1 MEKIEDRFGYHQAP
15 KNGVGIIRARTTGQL
30 RLWEV
35 PRTLQALETVKRE
48 WGNLEYPGIYI
59 LIDIGG
65 KRLYVG
71 EAKDLY
77 IRLKTHVSNP
87 EDKIKDWN
95 RVVVINDGRAAMQ
108 SDFNDAVIRKYFELY
123 LINLFKANKY
133 SVVSQ
138 GEPQKQNPLQSS
150 IIRTL
155 IDELNFLLM
164 KMNMITKLIE
174 ETGQEEVLLDDLRR
188 VIEKQGWKI
197 SNWGAYE
204 ATIEGRKTY
213 IRPGSKKQKGWQ
225 ITFRDRFKQAL
236 QEGEGY
242 LLVPRDGILFIPFK
256 EIQKVIVDES
266 RFKQNT
272 IDIYINFKED
282 IVKLSYGKNTIDITE
297 YRILK

>member
-1 MEKIEDRFGYHQAP
+1 MDKTEDKFGYHQDP
-15 KNGVGIIRARTTGQL
+15 KNGVGIVRARTTGQL
-30 RLWEV
+30 RLWEL
-35 PRTLQALETVKRE
+35 PRTLQALETIKRE

-59 LIDIGG
+59 LIDSEG
-65 KRLYVG
+65 KKVYVG

-77 IRLKTHVSNP
+77 IRLKTHASNP

-155 IDELNFLLM
+155 IDELNFLLL
-164 KMNMITKLIE
+164 KKNMITKLIE

-197 SNWGAYE
+197 SNWSVYE

-236 QEGEGY
+236 QKGDGH
-242 LLVPRDGILFIPFK
+242 LLVPRNGVLFIPFK

-266 RFKQNT
+266 RYKQNT

-282 IVKLSYGKNTIDITE
+282 AVKLSYGNNTIDITE
-297 YRILK
+297 YKILK